1 MKKLIKG
8 TFTAIL
14 STGLLFGCGT
24 ANDEAEPDPTEE
36 PSEQQE
42 DQNLNKEKKEHK
54 EKGDY

>member
-24 ANDEAEPDPTEE
+24 ANDEQEPDPTEE
-36 PSEQQE
+36 PSEQRE
-42 DQNLNKEKKEHK
+42 DLNDNENDHK
-54 EKGDY
+54 DDNH